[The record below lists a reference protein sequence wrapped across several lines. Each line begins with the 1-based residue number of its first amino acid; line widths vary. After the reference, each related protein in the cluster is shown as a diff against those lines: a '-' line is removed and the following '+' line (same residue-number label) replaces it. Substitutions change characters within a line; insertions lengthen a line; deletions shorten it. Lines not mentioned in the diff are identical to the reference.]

1 MLFPEVN
8 KDVDQNLKVPSE
20 ALGSNFLDALS
31 TGTADGLKLALNVG
45 AMLLAFMAIIFLL
58 NNLLLGLGGAIGIND
73 NIAEMTSG
81 AFDGLSM
88 QFIFGMLFAPV
99 AWLIGIPTE
108 EILQVGQMLGEKTIL
123 NEFVAYASLQDYIAQ
138 GAISERSALLS
149 TYALLGFANFASI
162 GIQIG
167 GIGGIAPNQRKTLTS
182 LGFKALVGG
191 TVASLLT
198 AAIVG
203 MIL

>member
-1 MLFPEVN
+1 MGIG
-8 KDVDQNLKVPSE
+8 NLS
-20 ALGSNFLDALS
+20 
-31 TGTADGLKLALNVG
+31 
-45 AMLLAFMAIIFLL
+45 
-58 NNLLLGLGGAIGIND
+58 GINAS
-73 NIAEMTSG
+73 IAEWTDN

-88 QFIFGMLFAPV
+88 QLIFGVLFAPI
-99 AWLIGIPTE
+99 AALIGIPFH
-108 EILQVGQMLGEKTIL
+108 EILQVGQLLGEKTIL
-123 NEFVAYASLQDYIAQ
+123 NEFVAYASLQGYIQ
-138 GAISERSALLS
+138 DGVLSQRSVLLS

-167 GIGGIAPNQRKTLTS
+167 GIGGIAPTQRETITK
-182 LGFKALVGG
+182 LGFKALIGG